1 MWDTAL
7 HLARMRAQRSARRS
21 ADAGGAG
28 DGWSGG
34 SNPSSGRNSFARAV
48 SFSEEERGGPPGE
61 EDRAAERQE
70 QRERLRKTEAVL
82 DTVKKVGA
90 PHTKWNRTEPP
101 YFVDDPPFS
110 LRVARRNGW
119 RWAARALARRAFGCS
134 FEEKGGVVHPM
145 TAFMFCWDVVVAL
158 AVLLVMVQVPVMIAF
173 TPNAQ
178 RATAYAGGSAA
189 AFLLLFLDLLLCL
202 LFAADLF
209 LGLRMG
215 YLEAGAVVLDP
226 VAIRRRY
233 VRTRLAWDA
242 VAVLPLLLWPVELAV
257 AVHCRFA
264 GASSCSGGWLLV
276 WLSYARVLLFAK
288 VFTGLAKMARF
299 YDGLANSFGTLAT
312 DMGTLMG
319 ALIILTTWYTCL
331 WFSVQAYDPQG
342 DPGDDFAR
350 SSAWF
355 NGLRHSWLHSLACEN
370 DDYSVSPDGCPPDN
384 VIDPLLNRAL
394 GRWLDA
400 DAGGGG
406 PLTFTDKTV
415 LFINCFYWA
424 SNAGDGYETVQTQE
438 RVVAIAGQ
446 IMINN
451 LFYAFI
457 LGSIISALQD
467 FHRGWKKK
475 TTYRSKIDSV
485 NEFLDKH
492 QLQENLKTAARNHYS
507 SVWLPEQMDFTE
519 DNLKK
524 DLPPHLQHKMMSTVT
539 TDVIKSSQFYEKY
552 FKEAI
557 AKDERRGHPNN
568 LVRYVENWIQDMS
581 PKFRPMFKQPCQF
594 IIQEGTRGTDMYIL
608 KEGTAAIHLQNE
620 NKVVALAGPGDIF
633 GELGMLEIQP
643 RRTASVVT
651 LSNAT
656 VYALSRD
663 DFCEILEGMPDEG
676 AAILEIMLTVAR
688 KRTTSNLSTP
698 RGRNSSTA
706 QAAAAAVAE
715 NPETDTEEAAAAE
728 AEGAD
733 RREN

>member
-1 MWDTAL
+1 V
-7 HLARMRAQRSARRS
+7 
-21 ADAGGAG
+21 
-28 DGWSGG
+28 
-34 SNPSSGRNSFARAV
+34 V
-48 SFSEEERGGPPGE
+48 SFSEEEHGGLRGE

-70 QRERLRKTEAVL
+70 RRERLRKTEAVL
-82 DTVKKVGA
+82 DCVKKVGA
-90 PHTKWNRTEPP
+90 PHTKWDRNATEPP

-110 LRVARRNGW
+110 LRAARRRGW
-119 RWAARALARRAFGCS
+119 RWAVQALARRAFGCS
-134 FEEKGGVVHPM
+134 FEEKGRVVHPE
-145 TAFMFCWDVVVAL
+145 TAFMFCWDVAVAL
-158 AVLLVMVQVPVMIAF
+158 AVLLVMVQVPVQIAF

-178 RATAYAGGSAA
+178 RAAAYAGGSAA
-189 AFLLLFLDLLLCL
+189 AFCLLFQDLLVCL

-209 LGLRMG
+209 LSLRMG

-226 VAIRRRY
+226 ETIRRRY
-233 VRTRLAWDA
+233 VRTRLVWDA
-242 VAVLPLLLWPVELAV
+242 VAVLPLLFWPLELAA
-257 AVHCRFA
+257 AVHCRFN

-276 WLSYARVLLFAK
+276 GLSYARVLLFAK
-288 VFTGLAKMARF
+288 VFTGLTKMARF

-312 DMGTLMG
+312 DMATLMG

-331 WFSVQAYDPQG
+331 WFSVQAYAPEG

-350 SSAWF
+350 SSSWF
-355 NGLRHSWLHSLACEN
+355 SGLRHSWLHSLACESN
-370 DDYSVSPDGCPPDN
+370 DYSVSLDGCPPES

-394 GRWLDA
+394 GRWLADA
-400 DAGGGG
+400 DAEGGP

-446 IMINN
+446 ILINN

-492 QLQENLKTAARNHYS
+492 QLQENLKTATRNHYS

-519 DNLKK
+519 DNLQQ
-524 DLPPHLQHKMMSTVT
+524 DLPPHLQHKMMSTVA
-539 TDVIKSSQFYEKY
+539 TDVILSSKFYANY
-552 FKEAI
+552 FAEAI
-557 AKDERRGHPNN
+557 AKDAARGHPNN
-568 LVRYVENWIQDMS
+568 LKEYVNNWIQDMS
-581 PKFRPMFKQPCQF
+581 AKFRPMFKQPCQF
-594 IIQEGTRGTDMYIL
+594 IIQEGARGTEMYIL
-608 KEGTAAIHLQNE
+608 KEGTVAIHVQGGGL
-620 NKVVALAGPGDIF
+620 NKVVALAGPGEIF

-688 KRTTSNLSTP
+688 RRTTSNRSTP
-698 RGRNSSTA
+698 RDQGSATA
-706 QAAAAAVAE
+706 RAAAAAVAE
-715 NPETDTEEAAAAE
+715 RDRLDAEEAAAR
-728 AEGAD
+728 GAD
-733 RREN
+733 